1 MAHDFWNHN
10 LHPITMYK
18 SQSQSNAITRWNIGK
33 KNNYLKADELEG
45 LVSSNELIL
54 ELGIGAKK
62 IKALYALLGEVPKY
76 NKAQTYYKSALIPRI
91 KELIAK
97 DKVEIDLSGYISNY
111 DLMNMFSFSK
121 YKAWEIAKKE
131 GLVKR
136 KFSGCQN
143 YYEREKAIESFSKY
157 KR

>member
-1 MAHDFWNHN
+1 MAIAFWEQG

-18 SQSQSNAITRWNIGK
+18 AQASSNTVTRWNEGK
-33 KNNYLKADELEG
+33 KNNYLKTDQLEG
-45 LVSSNELIL
+45 FVSSIQLKE
-54 ELGIGAKK
+54 ELGIGTKK
-62 IKALYALLGEVPKY
+62 IKALYALIGEVPKY

-91 KELIAK
+91 KELIVK
-97 DKVEIDLSGYISNY
+97 DKVDIDLSGYISNY

-131 GLVKR
+131 GLVKK

-143 YYEREKAIESFSKY
+143 YYEREIAIKAFSKY